1 MFAPCGAAQPG
12 RARVLWPLPGS
23 PEPPWLLWPLAG
35 AFLHPKFPF
44 PSCHHFSQ
52 DFLQFKALSVL
63 GTSLTST
70 TRASHPP
77 LLPSSFL
84 GANTTRWSLSAA
96 VGTSQR
102 SLFPFFFS
110 PDQPLDWQIIVG
122 SLLGLRVQRDFSE
135 SLEKVKISFNSLL
148 QPHSRSSSGSGRA
161 CAAHRLFSFPS

>member
-44 PSCHHFSQ
+44 PSCHPFSQ

-70 TRASHPP
+70 TRAP
-77 LLPSSFL
+77 PSSPAPFWVQTPPD
-84 GANTTRWSLSAA
+84 GAFRPRWGRASD
-96 VGTSQR
+96 R
-102 SLFPFFFS
+102 YFPFFS